1 MKGLVKFYKEVLKI
15 CLGENEFLK
24 SQKNLKSVFWKGW
37 FFLKK
42 FWKYYKRIVKGFNNK
57 VKYQG
62 EIVIG
67 HRRRLK

>member
-15 CLGENEFLK
+15 CLGENEFFK
-24 SQKNLKSVFWKGW
+24 SQRKIKSVVWKGW
-37 FFLKK
+37 NFLKK
-42 FWKYYKRIVKGFNNK
+42 FLKCYETIVKGFNNK
-57 VKYQG
+57 VKYQE